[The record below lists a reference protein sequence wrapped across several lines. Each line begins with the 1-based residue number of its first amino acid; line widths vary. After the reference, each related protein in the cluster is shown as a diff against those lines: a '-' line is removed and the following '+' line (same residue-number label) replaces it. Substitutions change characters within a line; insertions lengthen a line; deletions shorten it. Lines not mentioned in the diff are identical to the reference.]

1 MKIIILGGSGLIG
14 NQIINAGKNNHEIIG
29 IYQTNKIELE
39 GINSHKINLTENF
52 DILTNLIKT
61 EKPEIVI
68 NSAGISNVDFC
79 EKFQK
84 ECYKINTE
92 LPRNLTKISL
102 DYNFKLIQLSTDY
115 VFNGK
120 KEKYFEKDLVDP
132 INFYGKTKAEAEQIV
147 LKNSKNIVIRTS
159 TIYGWNP
166 QIRFFN
172 YVLDQLKHDK
182 LVKISHNG
190 KNCPTLLDDLVRL
203 IYGIIDL
210 GGDGIFHG
218 TGSSCI
224 SKKFFAEKIAQ
235 KFHLNDELIVLDNID
250 DTIAK
255 RPQNTC
261 LSNKKTENETKIKL
275 STIDEGL
282 EKIYKKNK

>member
-1 MKIIILGGSGLIG
+1 MKIIILGASGLIG
-14 NQIINAGKNNHEIIG
+14 NQIVNAGKNNHKIIG
-29 IYQTNKIELE
+29 IYQKNKIKLD
-39 GINSHKINLTENF
+39 GISTHKINLIENF
-52 DILTNLIKT
+52 DILKNLIKI

-68 NSAGISNVDFC
+68 NSAGISNIDFC

-84 ECYKINTE
+84 ESYKINTE

-102 DYNFKLIQLSTDY
+102 EYNFKLIQLSTDY
-115 VFNGK
+115 VFNGQ
-120 KEKYFEKDLVDP
+120 KEEYLENDLVDP
-132 INFYGKTKAEAEQIV
+132 INFCGKSKSESENIV
-147 LKNSKNIVIRTS
+147 LKNSKNIVMRTS

-172 YVLDQLKHDK
+172 YVLNQLKQDK
-182 LVKISHNG
+182 LVKINHNG

-203 IYGIIDL
+203 IYGVIDL
-210 GGDGIFHG
+210 DFNGIFHG

-235 KFHLNDELIVLDNID
+235 KFHLNDKLIVLNDID

-261 LSNKKTENETKIKL
+261 LSNKKTKNETKIKL